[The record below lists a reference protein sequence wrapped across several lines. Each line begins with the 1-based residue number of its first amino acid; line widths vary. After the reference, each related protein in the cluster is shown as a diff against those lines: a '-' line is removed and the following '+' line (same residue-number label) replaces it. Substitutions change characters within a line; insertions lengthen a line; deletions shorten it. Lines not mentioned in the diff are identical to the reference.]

1 MQDDTA
7 LRADIRLLGN
17 LLGETLVRQHDEA
30 LLELVE
36 AVRAMTKRIRS
47 DDSEDATMA
56 SAELDA
62 LIAELDLDDAIRL
75 VRAFSSYFHLANV
88 AEQVHRIAAH
98 ATAGALAGTVD
109 RIIAADPDR
118 DMLADVVDR
127 LELRPVFTAHP
138 TEAVRR
144 SMRSKTRR
152 IAALL
157 EDRARAADDEEAAA
171 RITRRI
177 AELIDLMWQTDEIR
191 SDRPTP
197 YDEARSAIDAFDQL
211 YRWAVPEVYDEFD
224 HQMRRLRLAVA
235 PTEAPLR
242 FGTWVGGDRDGN
254 PNVTAEVT
262 AAVIEVQHIHALR
275 DLIAAV
281 EELAA
286 ELSSSDQIIGVDAAL
301 EERLDTD
308 ARRYPDVAERFTRL
322 SAGEPYRLEL
332 AYVHHRLG
340 LTLERVVEGTRHI
353 DGEDYAGP
361 GELQDDLTLIAG
373 SLASNR
379 GDLIAQGM
387 LARLQHRVA
396 AFGFHLATMDVR
408 EHASLIHETLAALY
422 SLAGEEGYAS
432 LSKAERAVRCSEELA
447 GLRPLLQQGRPLAGE
462 PGRTIA
468 TFAAIGEA
476 QQQYEPEV
484 IESFIISETRGA
496 DDVLAAVVLA
506 REAGLVDPHGGRS
519 GVGFVP
525 LFETLDE
532 IRAAGSTLDTLL
544 ADGSYRAV
552 VRARGDLQEVMLGYS
567 DSGKHAG
574 ITTSQWELY
583 QASRVLRDVAGAHD
597 VELRLFHGRGG
608 TVGRGGGPTADAI
621 LAQPWG
627 TIDASIKITE
637 QGEVISDKYDLPD
650 LAEANLEVALAAT
663 LEAAVLHRTP
673 RQPVEVLD
681 RWDAAMD
688 VMSDAAYVE
697 YRRLIDSAHLVP
709 YFHSSTPVDELAGMN
724 IGSRP
729 VTRPGASG
737 LAGLR
742 AIPWVFGWTQSR
754 QLLPGWYGVGTGL
767 EELRKSEGDEVIT
780 EMYADWLFFSTFIAN
795 VEMTLFKSDLT
806 IAARYV
812 DLVPEEHRR
821 PFADIAA
828 EYERT
833 VDEVTRVTGQPLLA
847 DNPLLARTLEV
858 RNVYLDPISYLQSA
872 LLRRARAGEDDPALR
887 RALLLTVNGLA
898 AGLRNTG

>member
-1 MQDDTA
+1 MQDDAA

-17 LLGETLVRQHDEA
+17 LLGESLVRQHDSA
-30 LLELVE
+30 LLDLVE
-36 AVRAMTKRIRS
+36 SVRALTKRIRS
-47 DDSEDATMA
+47 DDPGDAAAA
-56 SAELDA
+56 STELDT
-62 LIAELDLDDAIRL
+62 LIAGLDLDDAIRL
-75 VRAFSSYFHLANV
+75 VRAFTSYFHLANV

-109 RIIAADPDR
+109 RILASEPDEE
-118 DMLADVVDR
+118 LVTDVVRR

-144 SMRSKTRR
+144 SVRSKTRR

-157 EDRARAADDEEAAA
+157 EERARAADDDEAAA

-211 YRWAVPEVYDEFD
+211 YGWAVPELYDEFD
-224 HQMRRLRLAVA
+224 HQMRRLGIDVA

-254 PNVTAEVT
+254 PNVTPDVT
-262 AAVIEVQHIHALR
+262 TAVIETQHIHAVR
-275 DLIAAV
+275 NLIAAV
-281 EELAA
+281 EELSA
-286 ELSSSDQIIGVDAAL
+286 ELSPSEQIIGADAAL
-301 EERLDTD
+301 AETLGRD
-308 ARRYPDVAERFTRL
+308 ATRYPDVFERFTRL
-322 SAGEPYRLEL
+322 SGGEPYRLKL

-340 LTLERVVEGTRHI
+340 LTLDRIVEGTRHV

-361 GELQDDLTLIAG
+361 AELQADLTLIAN
-373 SLASNR
+373 SMAAHR
-379 GDLIAQGM
+379 GILIARGM

-396 AFGFHLATMDVR
+396 AFGFHLATMDLR
-408 EHASLIHETLAALY
+408 EHASLLHETLAALY
-422 SLAGEEGYAS
+422 ALAGEPGYS
-432 LSKAERAVRCSEELA
+432 SMSKDERARRLARELA
-447 GLRPLLQQGRPLAGE
+447 GLRPLRQAGRNLDGE
-462 PGRTIA
+462 PGRTMD
-468 TFAAIGEA
+468 TFTAIREA
-476 QQQYEPEV
+476 QQRHEPEV
-484 IESFIISETRGA
+484 IESFIISETRGP

-506 REAGLVDPHGGRS
+506 REVGLIDPHAGHAS
-519 GVGFVP
+519 IGFVP
-525 LFETLDE
+525 LFETIDE
-532 IRAAGSTLDTLL
+532 IRAAGSILGDLL
-544 ADGSYRAV
+544 ADPAYRNV

-567 DSGKHAG
+567 DSSKHAG

-583 QASRVLRDVAGAHD
+583 QASRALRNVTVAHG

-627 TIDASIKITE
+627 TIDAGIKITE

-663 LEAAVLHRTP
+663 LEAAVLHRTS
-673 RQPVEVLD
+673 RQPPAVLD

-688 VMSDAAYVE
+688 VMSGAAYAE
-697 YRRLIDSAHLVP
+697 YRRLIDSPDLVP
-709 YFHSSTPVDELAGMN
+709 YFHASTPVDELAGMN

-729 VTRPGASG
+729 ARRPGSTG
-737 LAGLR
+737 IGGLR

-767 EELRKSEGDEVIT
+767 EALRKNEGDAPID
-780 EMYADWLFFSTFIAN
+780 EMYRDWLFFSTFISN
-795 VEMTLFKSDLT
+795 VEMTLFKTDLT
-806 IAARYV
+806 IAARYA
-812 DLVPEEHRR
+812 DLVADLHRG
-821 PFADIAA
+821 PFRDIAA
-828 EYERT
+828 EFERS
-833 VDEVTRVTGQPLLA
+833 VEQVTRVTGQPLLA
-847 DNPLLARTLEV
+847 GNPLLARTLEV
-858 RNVYLDPISYLQSA
+858 RDTYLDPISYLQSA
-872 LLRRARAGEDDPALR
+872 LLRRARDDGDDPALR